1 MNVTHAIPV
10 HTLNL
15 LFYVIQP
22 QKYIKSK
29 TCFNF
34 FLLKNPQQVLKFY
47 PQILRKEASF
57 YIYHSQLTQLTD
69 IAYVITSVYDAQNL
83 RRKLVFAVLQR

>member
-1 MNVTHAIPV
+1 MTHCTNERNACYTSPYTKFTILRN
-10 HTLNL
+10 TTAKI
-15 LFYVIQP
+15 Y
-22 QKYIKSK
+22 Y
-29 TCFNF
+29 F